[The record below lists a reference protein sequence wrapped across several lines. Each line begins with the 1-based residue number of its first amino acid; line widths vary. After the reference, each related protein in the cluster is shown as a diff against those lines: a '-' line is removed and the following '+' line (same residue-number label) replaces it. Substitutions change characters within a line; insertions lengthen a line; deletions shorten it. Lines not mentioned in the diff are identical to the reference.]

1 MFAKLRRSLGLFA
14 GRQQGSVAV
23 EFAIIVPILTLL
35 VFGAADLGQAWYMR
49 HVMLNGCQE
58 GTRYATRYQ
67 TDGAGNR
74 VLPSNLSPSI
84 QDYILTAG
92 VNLNSL
98 LPSDANAQVTPSGTA
113 YTETN
118 IKNLP
123 LEDLKVTITARKYWF
138 VLNNL
143 VPGFGDHVDITVAA
157 TMKCE

>member
-1 MFAKLRRSLGLFA
+1 MLCNLRRFLGLFA

-49 HVMLNGCQE
+49 HVMQNGCLE
-58 GTRYATRYQ
+58 GARYATRYQ

-74 VLPSNLSPSI
+74 VLPSGLSPSI
-84 QDYILTAG
+84 QDYILTSG
-92 VNLNSL
+92 VGLNNL
-98 LPSDANAQVTPSGTA
+98 LPSDANAQVTPSGAA

-123 LEDLKVTITARKYWF
+123 LEDLKVTITARKNWF

-143 VPGFGDHVDITVAA
+143 VPGFGDHVDLTVSA
-157 TMKCE
+157 TMTCE

>member
-58 GTRYATRYQ
+58 GVRYATRYQ

-84 QDYILTAG
+84 QDYILTGG
-92 VNLNSL
+92 VDLNSL
-98 LPSDANAQVTPSGTA
+98 LPSDADAQVTPSGTA

-123 LEDLKVTITARKYWF
+123 LKDLKVTITARKNWF

-143 VPGFGDHVDITVAA
+143 VPGFGDHVDITVSA